1 MAWSQKCRSPNRRWQ
16 SSRSDR
22 GARDNRAVNANCP
35 ISTTLF
41 SLQGRVALITG
52 ASRGLGLSM
61 ATALAAHGAT
71 VWLNGRDAHGLQD
84 AVQSVNQAG
93 KEAAG
98 SAHALAFD
106 VTDEAAASAAV
117 EQVLAQSGRLDIL
130 INNVGQR
137 RRQPLEDL
145 PAQALRELLESNLV
159 SAWHLCREA
168 ARPMR
173 QQRFGRIINVTSIA
187 GPIARA
193 GDAAYTTGKGALEAL
208 TRALAAE
215 LGAHG
220 INVNAIAPGYFATEA
235 NASMVKDPAT
245 LQWLTQRSSLG
256 RWGQPD
262 EIGGAAVFLASP
274 AASYV
279 TGQVLVVD
287 GGYLAHF

>member
-1 MAWSQKCRSPNRRWQ
+1 MAL
-16 SSRSDR
+16 
-22 GARDNRAVNANCP
+22 V
-35 ISTTLF
+35 
-41 SLQGRVALITG
+41 TG
-52 ASRGLGLSM
+52 AGRGLGLAM
-61 ATALAAHGAT
+61 AGALARQGAT
-71 VWLNGRDAHGLQD
+71 VWINGREPGPLHDAAERIRAMVPPG
-84 AVQSVNQAG
+84 G
-93 KEAAG
+93 EG
-98 SAHALAFD
+98 TAHALPFD
-106 VTDEAAASAAV
+106 VADEAATSAAV
-117 EQVLAQSGRLDIL
+117 ARLLTESGRLDIL

-137 RRQPLEDL
+137 RRQSLDEL
-145 PAQALRELLESNLV
+145 PAQALRELLETNLV

-173 QQRFGRIINVTSIA
+173 AQAHGRIINVTSIA

-215 LGAHG
+215 LGPHG
-220 INVNAIAPGYFATEA
+220 INVNAIAPGFFATDT
-235 NASMVKDPAT
+235 NATMVDDAST
-245 LQWLTQRSSLG
+245 AAWLRQRSSLG

-262 EIGGAAVFLASP
+262 EIGGAAVFLASD